1 MISPLKLSPARVK
14 FLHIKQAAYLLIAL
28 LTLSACS
35 DKTVNKEL
43 TNSYHQSASLLTIS
57 PKQSYIIERDYLGQ
71 IAAKQQT
78 NLSFEYTGKVSEI
91 FVDNGD
97 IVKKGQLLAQQD
109 TQLLGYKTNE
119 LQAQVSQSQAQITL
133 NSANLSRIKTLISDG
148 YTSKQRLDELNA
160 ENKILN
166 AQINGLNARIQTI
179 EYQREKSALV
189 APFDGVITKRLIS
202 NGEVLAPSKPS
213 FHIIESANNEINV
226 GIPSKVASTLT
237 LGQIIQIKIGEQNKQ
252 AKLIAI
258 GHQIDAINRTVQLRL
273 KMVEK
278 LGHIK
283 NFNGQL
289 VRITIEQ
296 QIKKSGFWIPIN
308 AITDGVRGQWQ
319 IFIASTSTPITTNT
333 KNSYQLQAATVKV
346 LHANKHSVYINGLAI
361 KEYQIVAQG
370 VHRYVAGQVVTK
382 SAQKLAKT
390 QGSH

>member
-1 MISPLKLSPARVK
+1 MILPLNLSPSRIMS
-14 FLHIKQAAYLLIAL
+14 FRIKQAAYILI
-28 LTLSACS
+28 TLFTISACS
-35 DKTVNKEL
+35 EETVNKEI
-43 TNSYHQSASLLTIS
+43 TKSYHQSATLLTLS
-57 PKQSYIIERDYLGQ
+57 PKQSYIIEREYLGQ
-71 IAAKQQT
+71 ITAKQQT

-109 TQLLGYKTNE
+109 TQLLGYKTKE
-119 LQAQVSQSQAQITL
+119 LQAQIEQSQAQITL
-133 NSANLSRIKTLISDG
+133 NIANLSRIQTLISDG
-148 YTSKQRLDELNA
+148 YSSKQRLDELNA

-166 AQINGLNARIQTI
+166 AQINGLHARIQTI

-202 NGEVLAPSKPS
+202 HGEVIAPSKPS
-213 FHIIESANNEINV
+213 FRIIESANNEINV
-226 GIPSKVASTLT
+226 GIPSKIASALT

-278 LGHIK
+278 LDNAK

-289 VRITIEQ
+289 VRITIDQ
-296 QIKKSGFWIPIN
+296 QINKAGFWIPIN

-319 IFIASTSTPITTNT
+319 IFIASTSIDS
-333 KNSYQLQAATVKV
+333 NSNYQLQAATVNV
-346 LHANKHSVYINGLAI
+346 LHANEHSVYVNGLAI

-382 SAQKLAKT
+382 SAQTLAKT
-390 QGSH
+390 EGSH